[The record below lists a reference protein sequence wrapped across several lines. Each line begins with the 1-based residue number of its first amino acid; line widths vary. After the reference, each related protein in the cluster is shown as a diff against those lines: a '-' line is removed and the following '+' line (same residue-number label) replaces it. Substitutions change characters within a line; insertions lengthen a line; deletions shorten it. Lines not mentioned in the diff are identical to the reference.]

1 MCTIPRSRSFVQYRC
16 LKSLCCVV
24 QNTIANM
31 KAFIPTLEAAFS
43 AAGIPER
50 DSWVITSTTI
60 LAVLEAEIET
70 LRRENLPA
78 VQQQLP
84 ATEQH
89 PSQIGTGK
97 VAFPDDEQYK
107 SSDIGGFELVLID
120 AAKTANEASKVG
132 KGREGAGKTL
142 ILNEPQEADDGDD
155 DEEDVSVAQDGKKD
169 PKDILTG
176 LQSTT
181 AIQSSKDWTGSVL

>member
-1 MCTIPRSRSFVQYRC
+1 MLYKC
-16 LKSLCCVV
+16 LLYPYSVM

-60 LAVLEAEIET
+60 LAVLEAETATI
-70 LRRENLPA
+70 RRENSPA

-89 PSQIGTGK
+89 PSRIGIGK
-97 VAFPDDEQYK
+97 VAFPDEEQYK
-107 SSDIGGFELVLID
+107 SSDIGGFELVLVD
-120 AAKTANEASKVG
+120 AAKAANEVSKVG
-132 KGREGAGKTL
+132 KGREGVKKTL

-155 DEEDVSVAQDGKKD
+155 DEEDLSAAQDGTKD
-169 PKDILTG
+169 PKVNLAG
-176 LQSTT
+176 
-181 AIQSSKDWTGSVL
+181 IQSKTVIQTSKDWTGSVL